1 MEDTLNSPEERLK
14 WVLKERKLTAYALS
28 KMLNYK
34 SPDTIYHILNGKN
47 KISVGFAKKLE
58 DSVLKINSLWLMFSY
73 GTPFKPEI
81 YYYKDQ
87 MLLPADLNYDLIKAI
102 GIGIAKTFL
111 RDTCKYTLEA
121 RVCGIKG
128 LELKYT
134 TFDIGKKV
142 IDKVYSI
149 ILAVDWGV
157 ASFCEFTYNLKT
169 EEFGQLLNYEENAYK
184 IRNIIAEI
192 MQRNKDEDSVMLPFL
207 GKDGAFRQICNS

>member
-157 ASFCEFTYNLKT
+157 ASFCEFTYNQKT
-169 EEFGQLLNYEENAYK
+169 GEFGQLLDYEENAYK
-184 IRNIIAEI
+184 IRNIIAKI

-207 GKDGAFRQICNS
+207 GKDRAFRQICNS